1 MIPMMRAPMPCGGT
15 AVFLVE
21 HIGGA
26 ISNKQNDE
34 WTDVFVEPYTGPIT
48 IEMDVDAFSEM
59 WMTALVSDAE
69 DFDDNDAT
77 LDHEASLH

>member
-26 ISNKQNDE
+26 ISNKQNNE
-34 WTDVFVEPYTGPIT
+34 WTDVYIEPYTGPIT
-48 IEMDVDAFSEM
+48 IEMDVDAFTEM
-59 WMTALVSDAE
+59 WLAAIVSDVE
-69 DFDDNDAT
+69 DFDDLGHAITDKARV
-77 LDHEASLH
+77 H

>member
-69 DFDDNDAT
+69 DFDDNEAA

>member
-34 WTDVFVEPYTGPIT
+34 WTDVYIEPYVGPVT
-48 IEMDVDAFSEM
+48 IDMDVDAFSEM
-59 WMTALVSDAE
+59 WLTALVSDAE
-69 DFDDNDAT
+69 DFDEVRPADIDGKSV
-77 LDHEASLH
+77 H